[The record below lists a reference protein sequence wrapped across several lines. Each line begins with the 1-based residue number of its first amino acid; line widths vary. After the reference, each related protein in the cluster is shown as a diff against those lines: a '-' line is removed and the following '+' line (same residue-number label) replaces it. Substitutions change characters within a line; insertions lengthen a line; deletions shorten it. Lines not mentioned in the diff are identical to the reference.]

1 VQPLKGMKS
10 FNAYVIA
17 IVVIIVVINIIFG
30 GGGGYSCMNNLT
42 FGDGSMGYYET
53 IAGGSGAGPT

>member
-1 VQPLKGMKS
+1 MKS
-10 FNAYVIA
+10 FNTYVIA
-17 IVVIIVVINIIFG
+17 IVVIIVVINIIF